1 MFATEGTWREAFSR
15 RAMQRWPLRYLA
27 AASVLLALSLGLFLF
42 SRRAAGALSSSPR
55 LDVVALTAIVLVA
68 WAWLVRLIFRQRP
81 SAHHQSLAAELR
93 SPESAFA
100 IWLPLIAISLFAI
113 ACCYPGGRLLEGIA
127 WLIALAAVLLGP
139 EVVYPARRRSPATGG
154 ESAESVLQE
163 LTRYR
168 LADGREAV
176 RGTLRA
182 EFAVGERNTTLYAA
196 FCPPFERLPQAEA
209 FRLDGPSATVKL
221 AQVLHQ
227 GAQIEVR
234 LSGVADCQQSV
245 TVRLSAIDAPAPE
258 TATSANTSSSS

>member
-1 MFATEGTWREAFSR
+1 LFATEGTWREAFSR

-27 AASVLLALSLGLFLF
+27 AASVLLVVSLGLFML
-42 SRRAAGALSSSPR
+42 SRRAAGALSSPPR
-55 LDVVALTAIVLVA
+55 VEIVVLTAIVLVA
-68 WAWLVRLIFRQRP
+68 WAWLVRLTFRQRP
-81 SAHHQSLAAELR
+81 SVHRQSLAGELR
-93 SPESAFA
+93 LPESAFA

-113 ACCYPGGRLLEGIA
+113 SCSFPGGRLFDWIT

-139 EVVYPARRRSPATGG
+139 KVVYPARRSSPATGRG
-154 ESAESVLQE
+154 SAERVLQE

-182 EFAVGERNTTLYAA
+182 EFALRERSTTLYAA
-196 FCPPFERLPQAEA
+196 FCPPFERLPQVEA
-209 FRLDGPSATVKL
+209 IRLDGPLATVKL

-245 TVRLSAIDAPAPE
+245 TVRLSAVEIPIAE
-258 TATSANTSSSS
+258 TAL

>member
-1 MFATEGTWREAFSR
+1 M
-15 RAMQRWPLRYLA
+15 
-27 AASVLLALSLGLFLF
+27 
-42 SRRAAGALSSSPR
+42 
-55 LDVVALTAIVLVA
+55 LVA
-68 WAWLVRLIFRQRP
+68 WAWLVRLAFRQRP
-81 SAHHQSLAAELR
+81 SAHHQSLAGELR

-113 ACCYPGGRLLEGIA
+113 ACSYPVGRLFDWIA

-139 EVVYPARRRSPATGG
+139 GVVYPARRSLPATGG

-182 EFAVGERNTTLYAA
+182 EFSAGERSTTLYVA
-196 FCPPFERLPQAEA
+196 FCPPFERLPHVEA
-209 FRLDGPSATVKL
+209 FRLDGPPATVKL

-245 TVRLSAIDAPAPE
+245 TVRLSAVEIPIADAAE
-258 TATSANTSSSS
+258 LRSA